1 MKNAFKVSFSSAKFV
16 AGFSIFIILILMAFI
31 YPVINGGDALK
42 SVSDRF
48 TAPKSGLILGSDSFG
63 RNEFLELFSG
73 TSVSLLIG
81 LIAGTIATV
90 IGLVI
95 GLTSGYIGGIVDDI
109 LMFLTNMFIVI
120 PQFIILVLVSSSI
133 PSKSFVVT
141 AFVIAITGW
150 PWTARA
156 VRAQTTSLRDRDHV
170 NLARMSGYSLPKII
184 TFDIFPY
191 VGSYVS
197 MAFVLQVA
205 TGILNEAQLSML
217 GLGPQHTA
225 TLGLML
231 NWANNNEALI
241 AGAWW
246 AFVPPV
252 LMIALATFSLNLMN
266 TGLDQIYNPQIR
278 G

>member
-1 MKNAFKVSFSSAKFV
+1 MKNSIKLAFSSVKFV
-16 AGFSIFIILILMAFI
+16 VGFNIFALLILMAFI
-31 YPVINGGDALK
+31 YPAINGGDALK
-42 SVSDRF
+42 SVSDQF
-48 TAPKSGLILGSDSFG
+48 TAPKSGLILGSDNFG

-81 LIAGTIATV
+81 LIAGIIATV
-90 IGLVI
+90 VGLAVGLVA
-95 GLTSGYIGGIVDDI
+95 GYVGGFVDDF
-109 LMFLTNMFIVI
+109 LMFITNMFIVI
-120 PQFIILVLVSSSI
+120 PQFIILVLVSSCI
-133 PSKSFVVT
+133 PSKSFVIT
-141 AFVIAITGW
+141 AFVIALTGW

-156 VRAQTTSLRDRDHV
+156 VRAQASSLRNRDHV

-184 TFDIFPY
+184 ALDIFPY
-191 VGSYVS
+191 VGSYVV
-197 MAFVLQVA
+197 MAFALQVA
-205 TGILNEAQLSML
+205 SGILNEAQLSML
-217 GLGPQHTA
+217 GLGPQHVA

-231 NWANNNEALI
+231 NWANNNEALM

-266 TGLDQIYNPQIR
+266 TGLDKIYNPQIR